1 MTSIPSGQGS
11 SEGERKM
18 HNVFDHIVEVASIV
32 FIISIGIFTAAL
44 TVIALSKILS
54 NPHRAERQPE
64 ANSTTKFTPDL
75 TPRTWSDETAQRDR
89 ELQKWREQ
97 HKSQL
102 DQ

>member
-1 MTSIPSGQGS
+1 MDD
-11 SEGERKM
+11 
-18 HNVFDHIVEVASIV
+18 VFALIVEVASIV

-64 ANSTTKFTPDL
+64 ANSTMKFT
-75 TPRTWSDETAQRDR
+75 RDR
-89 ELQKWREQ
+89 ELQKWREE